1 MQKSKLALVS
11 VASLLALSACKTTQD
26 AALPGTDVTTNVTYE
41 YKRDRVKE
49 QIGNIPDWFKLQPE
63 DDRNIYSSGTSV
75 TPDMQ
80 FSIDAAVLNAKVILA
95 DRINSRLRSQ
105 AKQFKAKVGS
115 GDLDSSVIS
124 EFERAVK
131 NITADTDVSGY
142 KVSKLEIVPNG
153 VQYRAF
159 VLLEYSDAEAR
170 KILTNRLR
178 KDEMLFN
185 KLRAT
190 KAWKELDEN
199 ASKQNKADDDRLK
212 RELRSLS
219 QSSIKTSPGV

>member
-1 MQKSKLALVS
+1 MSPSKLLLVS
-11 VASLLALSACKTTQD
+11 TVSVLALSACSSTQD
-26 AALPGTDVTTNVTYE
+26 QALPGANNAGNVTYE
-41 YKRDRVKE
+41 YKRDRVQE
-49 QIGNIPDWFKLQPE
+49 QIGGIPEWFKEQPE
-63 DDRNIYSSGTSV
+63 DNDNIFSAGTAV
-75 TPDMQ
+75 TPDLQ

-95 DRINSRLRSQ
+95 DRINSRMRSQ

-115 GDLDSSVIS
+115 GDLDASVVS

-142 KVSKLEIVPNG
+142 HMAEVEVVPHG
-153 VQYRAF
+153 TQYRAF
-159 VLLEYSDAEAR
+159 VLLEYSDSEAR
-170 KILTNRLR
+170 KILTNRIR

-199 ASKQNKADDDRLK
+199 ADKQNKDDDNRRK
-212 RELRSLS
+212 RELSIIDPKSKPSL
-219 QSSIKTSPGV
+219 

>member
-1 MQKSKLALVS
+1 MSPSKLMLVS
-11 VASLLALSACKTTQD
+11 AVSVLALSACSATQD
-26 AALPGTDVTTNVTYE
+26 KAMPGTTDQVNVTYE
-41 YKRDRVKE
+41 YKRDRVQE
-49 QIGNIPDWFKLQPE
+49 QIGNIPEWFKEQPE
-63 DDRNIYSSGTSV
+63 DSDNIFSAGTAV
-75 TPDMQ
+75 TPDLQ

-95 DRINSRLRSQ
+95 DRINSRMRSQ

-115 GDLDSSVIS
+115 GDLDASVIS

-142 KVSKLEIVPNG
+142 HMAEVEVVPHG
-153 VQYRAF
+153 TQYRAF
-159 VLLEYSDAEAR
+159 VLLEYSDSEAR
-170 KILTNRLR
+170 KILTNRIR

-199 ASKQNKADDDRLK
+199 AEKQNKEDDARRK
-212 RELRSLS
+212 RELSLVDPKS
-219 QSSIKTSPGV
+219 KPSL

>member
-1 MQKSKLALVS
+1 MSPSKLLLVS
-11 VASLLALSACKTTQD
+11 TVSVLALSACSSTQD
-26 AALPGTDVTTNVTYE
+26 KALPGTNNAVNVTYE
-41 YKRDRVKE
+41 YKRDRVQE
-49 QIGNIPDWFKLQPE
+49 QIGGIPEWFKEQPE
-63 DDRNIYSSGTSV
+63 DNDNIFSAGTAV
-75 TPDMQ
+75 TPDLQ

-95 DRINSRLRSQ
+95 DRINSRMRSQ

-115 GDLDSSVIS
+115 GDLDASVIS

-142 KVSKLEIVPNG
+142 HMAEVEVVPHG
-153 VQYRAF
+153 TQYRAF
-159 VLLEYSDAEAR
+159 VLLEYSDSEAR

-199 ASKQNKADDDRLK
+199 AEKQNKQDDARRK
-212 RELRSLS
+212 RELSVIDPKSKPSL
-219 QSSIKTSPGV
+219 

>member
-1 MQKSKLALVS
+1 MKYPSKVALLSAVS
-11 VASLLALSACKTTQD
+11 LFALSACSSTQD
-26 AALPGTDVTTNVTYE
+26 KAMPGTNSAVNVTYE
-41 YKRDRVKE
+41 YKRDRVQE
-49 QIGNIPDWFKLQPE
+49 QIGNIPEWFKEQPE
-63 DDRNIYSSGTSV
+63 DSDNIFSAGTAV
-75 TPDMQ
+75 TPDLQ

-95 DRINSRLRSQ
+95 DRINSRMRSQ

-115 GDLDSSVIS
+115 GDLDASVIS

-142 KVSKLEIVPNG
+142 HMAEVEVVPHG
-153 VQYRAF
+153 TQYRAF
-159 VLLEYSDAEAR
+159 VLLEYSDSEAR
-170 KILTNRLR
+170 KILTNRIR

-199 ASKQNKADDDRLK
+199 AEKQNKEDDARRK
-212 RELRSLS
+212 RELSLVDPKS
-219 QSSIKTSPGV
+219 KPSL

>member
-1 MQKSKLALVS
+1 MLSVSKSALMGCVS
-11 VASLLALSACKTTQD
+11 LIALSACQTTQD
-26 AALPGTDVTTNVTYE
+26 SAMPGTSKAVNVTYE

-49 QIGNIPDWFKLQPE
+49 QLDNIPDWFKSQPNE
-63 DDRNIYSSGTSV
+63 SENIFSAATAV

-95 DRINSRLRSQ
+95 DRINSRMRSQ

-115 GDLDSSVIS
+115 GDLDASVMS

-131 NITADTDVSGY
+131 NIIADTDVSGY
-142 KVSKLEIVPNG
+142 NVRELDIVPHG
-153 VQYRAF
+153 TQYRAY

-178 KDEMLFN
+178 KDRMLFD
-185 KLRAT
+185 KIRAT
-190 KAWKELDEN
+190 KAWRELDEN
-199 ASKQNKADDDRLK
+199 ADKQKQEDADRVK
-212 RELRSLS
+212 RELSILDS
-219 QSSIKTSPGV
+219 QSSQGT

>member
-1 MQKSKLALVS
+1 M
-11 VASLLALSACKTTQD
+11 
-26 AALPGTDVTTNVTYE
+26 PGTNKAVNVTYE

-49 QIGNIPDWFKLQPE
+49 QLDNIPDWFKSQPNE
-63 DDRNIYSSGTSV
+63 SENIFSAATAV

-95 DRINSRLRSQ
+95 DRINSRMRSQ

-115 GDLDSSVIS
+115 GDLDASVMS

-131 NITADTDVSGY
+131 NIIADTDVSGY
-142 KVSKLEIVPNG
+142 NVRELDIVPHG
-153 VQYRAF
+153 TQYRAY

-178 KDEMLFN
+178 KDRMLFD
-185 KLRAT
+185 KIRAT
-190 KAWKELDEN
+190 KAWRELDEN
-199 ASKQNKADDDRLK
+199 ADKQKQEDTDRIK
-212 RELRSLS
+212 RELSTLDS
-219 QSSIKTSPGV
+219 QSSQGT

>member
-1 MQKSKLALVS
+1 MKYPSKVALLSAVS
-11 VASLLALSACKTTQD
+11 LFALSACSSTQD
-26 AALPGTDVTTNVTYE
+26 KAMPGTNNAVNVTYE
-41 YKRDRVKE
+41 YKRDRVQE
-49 QIGNIPDWFKLQPE
+49 QIDKIPSWFKEQPE
-63 DDRNIYSSGTSV
+63 DNDNIFSAGTAV
-75 TPDMQ
+75 TPDLQ

-95 DRINSRLRSQ
+95 DRINSRMRSQ

-115 GDLDSSVIS
+115 GDLDASVIS

-142 KVSKLEIVPNG
+142 HMAEVEVVPHG
-153 VQYRAF
+153 TQYRAF
-159 VLLEYSDAEAR
+159 VLLEYSDSEAR

-199 ASKQNKADDDRLK
+199 ADKQNKDDDARRN
-212 RELRSLS
+212 RELSTLNSKPS
-219 QSSIKTSPGV
+219 QGT

>member
-1 MQKSKLALVS
+1 MLMSAVS
-11 VASLLALSACKTTQD
+11 VFALSACSATQEK
-26 AALPGTDVTTNVTYE
+26 AMPGTSDTVNVTYE

-49 QIGNIPDWFKLQPE
+49 QIDSIPAWFKEQPE
-63 DDRNIYSSGTSV
+63 DTSNIFSAGTSV
-75 TPDMQ
+75 TPDLQ

-95 DRINSRLRSQ
+95 DRINSRMRSQ

-115 GDLDSSVIS
+115 GDLDASVIS

-142 KVSKLEIVPNG
+142 HLAEVEVVPHG
-153 VQYRAF
+153 TQYRAF
-159 VLLEYSDAEAR
+159 VLLEYSDSEAR

-199 ASKQNKADDDRLK
+199 ASKQNKEDDARRK
-212 RELRSLS
+212 RNLSLIDPK
-219 QSSIKTSPGV
+219 SSTGL

>member
-1 MQKSKLALVS
+1 MTPNKLALLGCVS
-11 VASLLALSACKTTQD
+11 MIALSGCQTTQD
-26 AALPGTDVTTNVTYE
+26 SAMPGTTEQVNVTYE
-41 YKRDRVKE
+41 YKRDRVQE
-49 QIGNIPDWFKLQPE
+49 QIDNIPDWFKKQP
-63 DDRNIYSSGTSV
+63 DDETNIFSSGTAL
-75 TPDMQ
+75 TPDLQ
-80 FSIDAAVLNAKVILA
+80 FSIDASELNAKVLLA
-95 DRINSRLRSQ
+95 DLINSRMRSQ

-115 GDLDSSVIS
+115 GDLDAAVIS

-142 KVSKLEIVPNG
+142 HMSEVEIVPHG
-153 VQYRAF
+153 TQYRAF

-170 KILTNRLR
+170 KILTNRIR

-199 ASKQNKADDDRLK
+199 AEKQKQEDDNRRK
-212 RELRSLS
+212 RELSLIDPK
-219 QSSIKTSPGV
+219 SSPSL

>member
-1 MQKSKLALVS
+1 MKYPSKVALLCAVS
-11 VASLLALSACKTTQD
+11 LFALSACSSTQD
-26 AALPGTDVTTNVTYE
+26 KAMPGTNNAVNVTYE
-41 YKRDRVKE
+41 YKRDRVQE
-49 QIGNIPDWFKLQPE
+49 QIDKIPSWFKEQPE
-63 DDRNIYSSGTSV
+63 DNDNIFSAGTAV
-75 TPDMQ
+75 TPDLQ

-95 DRINSRLRSQ
+95 DRINSRMRSQ

-115 GDLDSSVIS
+115 GDLDAAVIS

-142 KVSKLEIVPNG
+142 HMAEVEVVPHG
-153 VQYRAF
+153 TQYRAF
-159 VLLEYSDAEAR
+159 VLLEYSDSEAR

-190 KAWKELDEN
+190 KAWKELDQN
-199 ASKQNKADDDRLK
+199 AEKQKQDDDARRN
-212 RELRSLS
+212 RELSTLNSKPS
-219 QSSIKTSPGV
+219 QGT